1 LAKTTTNSKT
11 TTEKKKR
18 VYEVAREFNLSSVA
32 MVEQIRSLGF
42 EVKNHMA
49 VCTQDMMDGIQK
61 KFEEERNASRQEIK
75 RKDIQQKERQKET
88 PASPPAATSP
98 TKSKPQRQSAS
109 GSGQGDSDRPRR
121 RRRRRTVE
129 HVPVVEH
136 VGDPTPT
143 PTQKPSSAPAPK
155 SAQAKDTPK
164 TESRKQDQKQQP
176 APAAATDSGTATD
189 GQSDSRSSSRRR
201 RRRRKRPQVDER
213 EVSDNVKRTLAQMT
227 SGGASARGRRRR
239 RHEEED
245 VETTEELQVLK
256 VSEFTTVG
264 ELASQMDVRPT
275 EVITQCL
282 QLGMM
287 VTINQRLDMD
297 TIALVAD
304 EFGFGVEEL
313 EEYGEE
319 LFEEEEVEDPA
330 LLKPRPPVVT
340 IMGHVDHGKTSLL
353 DYIRATNVVAGEAG
367 GITQHIGAYHVELD
381 GGKEICFLDTPG
393 HQAFTAMRARGAKV
407 TDVVVLIV
415 AADDNVMPQTIEA
428 IDHAKAAEVP
438 IVVAINKIDLPTANP
453 DKIKRELSS
462 HGVLVEGWGGQIQCC
477 EISAMTGKNV
487 DGLLELLALETEIM
501 ELKANPDK
509 RAKGTIIEAQI
520 DRGRGNVATVL
531 VQEGTMRVGDPF
543 ITGMFSGRVRAMLDE
558 RGQTVDVAGP
568 SRPVQ
573 VLGLDGLPQAGDTF
587 HVVENEREAREIS
600 HKRQQLRRE
609 QEFHRVK
616 RISLSDIHNRIEA
629 GNIEELRIIIKG
641 DVDGSVEALQDALL
655 KIEHDEVRLAVIHRA
670 VGAISPSDVLLASA
684 SDAII
689 IGFNVRPDANAREA
703 AAQEQIDIRL
713 YRVIYEA
720 VEDIRS
726 ALSGLLAPKVD
737 EKVLGEA
744 QVRELFQVP
753 RMGTIA
759 GCMVSSGQISRATRV
774 HVVRN
779 GVVIYE
785 GQLASLRRFKDDVRD
800 VSSGFECGLSIENFN
815 DVKVGDV
822 IEAYHLVE
830 TSRSI

>member
-11 TTEKKKR
+11 PTEKKKR

-32 MVEQIRSLGF
+32 MVEQIRTLGF

-49 VCTQDMMDGIQK
+49 VCTDDMMGGIQK

-75 RKDIQQKERQKET
+75 RKDIQQKERQKDTQT
-88 PASPPAATSP
+88 PAVATATAP
-98 TKSKPQRQSAS
+98 QAKQRTPQRPSTSEQSE
-109 GSGQGDSDRPRR
+109 SDRPPRR

-129 HVPVVEH
+129 HVLVVEH
-136 VGDPTPT
+136 VGDPVPVPTPT
-143 PTQKPSSAPAPK
+143 PASKSQIKPK
-155 SAQAKDTPK
+155 KEEPK
-164 TESRKQDQKQQP
+164 TKQTQEPRQQP
-176 APAAATDSGTATD
+176 APVAAVATGTDDASG
-189 GQSDSRSSSRRR
+189 SRSTRR

-213 EVSDNVKRTLAQMT
+213 AVSENVRRTLASMST
-227 SGGASARGRRRR
+227 GGTASRGRRRR
-239 RHEEED
+239 RPEED
-245 VETTEELQVLK
+245 DDVEVGEELQVLK

-264 ELASQMDVRPT
+264 ELAAQMEVRPT

-319 LFEEEEVEDPA
+319 LLIEEEEEDEA
-330 LLKPRPPVVT
+330 NLKPRPPVIT

-353 DYIRATNVVAGEAG
+353 DYIRTTTVVAGEAG
-367 GITQHIGAYHVELD
+367 GITQHIGAYHVELES
-381 GGKEICFLDTPG
+381 GKEICFLDTPG

-407 TDVVVLIV
+407 TDVVVLVV
-415 AADDNVMPQTIEA
+415 AADDSVMPQTIEA
-428 IDHAKAAEVP
+428 IDHAKAAGVP
-438 IVVAINKIDLPTANP
+438 IVVAINKIDLPAANP
-453 DKIKRELSS
+453 DKIKRELSE

-501 ELKANPDK
+501 ELRANPDR

-531 VQEGTMRVGDPF
+531 IQDGTMHVGDPF
-543 ITGMFSGRVRAMLDE
+543 ITGMYSGRVRAMLDE
-558 RGQTVDVAGP
+558 RGKPVPFAGP

-573 VLGLDGLPQAGDTF
+573 VLGLDGLPQAGDNF
-587 HVVENEREAREIS
+587 NVVENEREAREIS

-616 RISLSDIHNRIEA
+616 RVSLSDIHNRIEA
-629 GNIEELRIIIKG
+629 GNISELRIIIKG

-655 KIEHDEVRLAVIHRA
+655 QIEHDEVRLAVIHRA

-689 IGFNVRPDANAREA
+689 IGFNVRPDANARVA
-703 AAQEQIDIRL
+703 AAQEQIDIRS

-720 VEDIRS
+720 VEDIRA

-737 EKVLGEA
+737 EKILGEA

-753 RMGTIA
+753 RVGTIA
-759 GCMVSSGQISRATRV
+759 GCLISSGQIMRSSVV
-774 HVVRN
+774 HVVRD
-779 GVVIYE
+779 GVIVYD
-785 GQLASLRRFKDDVRD
+785 GHLSSLRRFKEDVRE
-800 VSSGFECGLSIENFN
+800 VQNGFECGMSVENFN
-815 DVKVGDV
+815 DIKVGDV
-822 IEAYHLVE
+822 IEAYTLVE